1 MPNKKN
7 IRVIISGGGTGG
19 HIFPA
24 LSIADEIIKQKPETE
39 ILFVGAEGR
48 MEMER
53 VPAAGYAIIGLP
65 VQGLKRKLTLE
76 NIKVLIDFFKSQRQA
91 KKIINDF
98 KPDLAVGVGGYASAP
113 VLRAASKMGIPCL
126 LQEQNSYAGVTNK
139 MLAKKASVICVAY
152 DNLER
157 FFPAEKIINTGNP
170 VRKIELSPNLK
181 KDGKSHFGIKSE
193 NPVLFIMGGSL
204 GARTLNNAVINSLDL
219 LSEAG
224 VEVLWQTG
232 KYYHAQLKE
241 QLEGKLPQN
250 VKMLDFISRMDLAYN
265 VADLFISRAG
275 ALSLSELCLVGK
287 PSVLVPSPNVAE
299 DHQTK
304 NAMALV
310 NSGAAIMIK
319 DSEAEKKL
327 IDESLKLLKNME
339 KLEALGSNAKR
350 LAKPEATKSIVK
362 EAFKLL
368 KKI

>member
-1 MPNKKN
+1 MKNKKN

-24 LSIADEIIKQKPETE
+24 LSIADEIIRQKPDAE
-39 ILFVGAEGR
+39 ILFVGALGR

-53 VPAAGYAIIGLP
+53 VPAAGYKIIGLP

-76 NIKVLIDFFKSQRQA
+76 NFKVVADFLKSQRLA
-91 KKIINDF
+91 KNIIKDF
-98 KPDLAVGVGGYASAP
+98 KPDLAIGVGGYASAP
-113 VLRAASKMGIPCL
+113 VLRAASKMEIPCL

-157 FFPAEKIINTGNP
+157 FFPSEKIIKTGNP
-170 VRKIELSPNLK
+170 VRKLEINNNLK
-181 KDGKSHFGIKSE
+181 AEAKSHFGIKTD

-204 GARTLNNAVINSLDL
+204 GARTLNNAVVNSLDVL
-219 LSEAG
+219 AKTG

-232 KYYHAQLKE
+232 KYYHAKLKE
-241 QLEGKLPQN
+241 QLGGKLPQN
-250 VKMLDFISRMDLAYN
+250 IKMLDFISRMDLAYN

-310 NSGAAIMIK
+310 DAGAALMVK
-319 DSEAEKKL
+319 DLDAERNLINQSLELIAEK
-327 IDESLKLLKNME
+327 DRLKE
-339 KLEALGSNAKR
+339 LGDNAKK
-350 LAKPEATKSIVK
+350 LAKPEATKSIVE
-362 EAFKLL
+362 EAFKL
-368 KKI
+368 IEE